1 MSVVLYRPDSRLRGA
16 EADDSVATAS
26 PPGVR
31 GAAHKPA
38 GMPIEQVNGLI
49 QFIGIVSQFFGAVL
63 LVALFA
69 LLRTRSLRREY
80 FDAWAWAWLSMMV
93 AIGATITRW
102 LLLPVFD
109 ARLVNADFANVRGTY
124 LVYQVGK
131 LLYFSFLVLGTAA
144 YVRGTKSRVV
154 RRGVVAAAVAYALA
168 TVALSPS
175 FRVVILWQVPLAV
188 ASYLFCAHALF
199 TVPRSRRSVGNRATA
214 LIFSFV
220 ASWWGLYLAAFN
232 YVRLEEGTVLR
243 ALMETV
249 VRYNG
254 YADLLLQMLLG
265 YGMVVVLMEDA
276 KREVDDAHAELAVAH
291 HQLLRVSLYDSLTGS
306 LNRRAFAEGVGL
318 EAAKHT
324 FGCVVV
330 GDTDNLKLVNDA
342 FGHRVGDQLLQ
353 QIAVALRASLSSSGR
368 LYRWGGDEFL
378 LVFPGARAS
387 EVEGRV
393 QALLDAAEPMRTERV
408 ADPIELLISVG
419 AADYASG
426 EDLTAA
432 IESADR
438 QMYLRKERRRAE
450 RQARID
456 ALPSLP
462 AARGGVAAR

>member
-1 MSVVLYRPDSRLRGA
+1 
-16 EADDSVATAS
+16 
-26 PPGVR
+26 
-31 GAAHKPA
+31 
-38 GMPIEQVNGLI
+38 MPTEQVNGLI

-69 LLRTRSLRREY
+69 LLRTRALHRDY

-93 AIGATITRW
+93 AIGAMITRW
-102 LLLPVFD
+102 LLVPTFD
-109 ARLVNADFANVRGTY
+109 ARLVNASFQNVRGTY
-124 LVYQVGK
+124 LVYQVAK

-154 RRGVVAAAVAYALA
+154 RRGVIAAAVAYATG
-168 TVALSPS
+168 TVLFSPS
-175 FRVVILWQVPLAV
+175 FRVVILWQVPMAV
-188 ASYLFCAHALF
+188 AAYLFCAHALL

-214 LIFSFV
+214 IMFSFV
-220 ASWWGLYLAAFN
+220 ATWWALYFAAFN
-232 YVRLEEGTVLR
+232 YVRLPEGTVAR
-243 ALMETV
+243 AILETI
-249 VRYNG
+249 VRFNG

-265 YGMVVVLMEDA
+265 YGMVVMLMEDA

-324 FGCVVV
+324 FGCVVI

-342 FGHRVGDQLLQ
+342 YGHRVGDQLLQ
-353 QIAVALRASLSSSGR
+353 QIAVALRGSLTSAGR

-387 EVEGRV
+387 EVEDRV
-393 QALLDAAEPMRTERV
+393 QALLDGAQPLRLDRV
-408 ADPIELLISVG
+408 EDPIELLISVG
-419 AADYASG
+419 AADYAGG
-426 EDLTAA
+426 EEMTAA

-450 RQARID
+450 RQARVA

-462 AARGGVAAR
+462 TNRPGIAV